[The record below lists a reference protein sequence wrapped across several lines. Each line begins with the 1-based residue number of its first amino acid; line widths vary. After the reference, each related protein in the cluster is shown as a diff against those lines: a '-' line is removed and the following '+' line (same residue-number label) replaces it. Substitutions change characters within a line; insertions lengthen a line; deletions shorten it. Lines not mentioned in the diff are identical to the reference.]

1 MYYAWF
7 EINHIINQEL
17 MYFYFKTLYVGSLY
31 K

>member
-17 MYFYFKTLYVGSLY
+17 MYFYFKTLYVGSL
-31 K
+31 